1 MGLLQIRVV
10 SREREVNM
18 PFEKVEFQFP
28 DPDKEDVKSSTTPNE
43 DANNTKPESKKEPVS
58 ESVEIEIVDDTPP
71 KDRNRKPSTPPDEVT
86 DDELGEYSDKVQKR
100 IKHLSKGYHDERRK
114 AESAL
119 REREEAIKLAQKLLE
134 ENNTLKESV
143 NKNQEALIEQAKIR
157 AKVELEQAKQEY
169 KRAYESGDSEK
180 VVAAQEALTAAKIKS
195 ERVAVLKP
203 PPLQKQETTVQLSN
217 TDPEPSV
224 DSKAVDWQKT
234 NDWFGTDDEMTSF
247 ALGVHQKLVKEGIDT
262 RSDEYYEKINSRM
275 REVFPDRFVDTGEEK
290 PAAKPRK
297 SNVVAPVSRSTAP
310 TKIVLTESAVK
321 LAKRLGLTP
330 EQYARQV
337 AIDMR
342 KQNG

>member
-1 MGLLQIRVV
+1 
-10 SREREVNM
+10 M
-18 PFEKVEFQFP
+18 PIEKVEFSFP
-28 DPDKEDVKSSTTPNE
+28 DPDKEDKTIEIETPDGVTDITE
-43 DANNTKPESKKEPVS
+43 KPNPRGKAEPKKEVES
-58 ESVEIEIVDDTPP
+58 EVEIEVVDDTPP

-86 DDELGEYSDKVQKR
+86 DEELGEYSDKVQKR

-114 AESAL
+114 AEAAL
-119 REREEAIKLAQKLLE
+119 REREEAVRLAQQLLQ
-134 ENNTLKESV
+134 ENNKLKESV
-143 NKNQEALIEQAKIR
+143 NKNQETLIEQAKIR

-169 KRAYESGDSEK
+169 KRAYEAGDADK
-180 VVAAQEALTAAKIKS
+180 VVAAQEALTSAKIKAD
-195 ERVAVLKP
+195 RVSILKP
-203 PPLQKQETTVQLSN
+203 TPLQKTETPVQIPN
-217 TDPEPSV
+217 TDPEPSA
-224 DSKAVDWQKT
+224 DAKAVEWQKT
-234 NDWFGTDDEMTSF
+234 NDWFGSDDEMTSF
-247 ALGVHQKLVKEGIDT
+247 ALGVHQRLVKEGVDT
-262 RSDEYYEKINSRM
+262 RSDEYYERINSRM
-275 REVFPDRFVDTGEEK
+275 REVFPDRFDDVEIEK

>member
-1 MGLLQIRVV
+1 
-10 SREREVNM
+10 M

-28 DPDKEDVKSSTTPNE
+28 DQDKTDEKSSVSENQDLDKT
-43 DANNTKPESKKEPVS
+43 DSKKEPV
-58 ESVEIEIVDDTPP
+58 VEDVQIEIVDDTPP

-86 DDELGEYSDKVQKR
+86 DEELGEYSDKVQKR

-114 AESAL
+114 AEAAL
-119 REREEAIKLAQKLLE
+119 REREEAVRLAQKLLE

-143 NKNQEALIEQAKIR
+143 NKNQEALIEQAKVR
-157 AKVELEQAKQEY
+157 AKIELEQAKREY
-169 KRAYESGDSEK
+169 KQAYESGDSDK

-195 ERVAVLKP
+195 DRVSNLKP
-203 PPLQKQETTVQLSN
+203 PPLQKQETPVQVPN
-217 TDPEPSV
+217 TDPEPTV
-224 DSKAVDWQKT
+224 DSKAVTWQKA
-234 NDWFGTDDEMTSF
+234 NDWFGADDEMTSF
-247 ALGVHQKLVKEGIDT
+247 ALGVHQKLVKEGVDT
-262 RSDEYYEKINSRM
+262 RSDEYYERINVRM
-275 REVFPDRFVDTGEEK
+275 REVFPDRFADTEDDK
-290 PAAKPRK
+290 PAPKPRK
-297 SNVVAPVSRSTAP
+297 SSVVAPVSRSTAP

>member
-1 MGLLQIRVV
+1 
-10 SREREVNM
+10 M
-18 PFEKVEFQFP
+18 PIEKVEFKFP
-28 DPDKEDVKSSTTPNE
+28 DPDKEDNTIEIETPDGVTDIDN
-43 DANNTKPESKKEPVS
+43 KPNPRGKVAPKKEVES
-58 ESVEIEIVDDTPP
+58 EVEIEVVDDTPP

-86 DDELGEYSDKVQKR
+86 DEELGEYSDKVQRR

-119 REREEAIKLAQKLLE
+119 REREEAVRLAQQLLE
-134 ENNTLKESV
+134 ENQRLKKHTDSTQTAMV
-143 NKNQEALIEQAKIR
+143 EQAKAR
-157 AKVELEQAKQEY
+157 VAVELDQAKRQY
-169 KRAYESGDSEK
+169 KEAYESGDADK
-180 VVAAQEALTAAKIKS
+180 VVEAQEALTAAKMRA
-195 ERVAVLKP
+195 ERLANWKP
-203 PPLQKQETTVQLSN
+203 APLQTQETPVQQQTTTAPTPQVDPKALSWRDQN
-217 TDPEPSV
+217 P
-224 DSKAVDWQKT
+224 
-234 NDWFGTDDEMTSF
+234 WFGSDEEMTSL
-247 ALGVHQKLVKEGIDT
+247 ALGLHQRLVREGVDPK
-262 RSDEYYEKINSRM
+262 SDDYYERINTRM
-275 REVFPDRFVDTGEEK
+275 REVFPDRFDDAEVEK

>member
-1 MGLLQIRVV
+1 MTFEKLEFKFPH
-10 SREREVNM
+10 EREGEQK
-18 PFEKVEFQFP
+18 EKPQAEEIQI
-28 DPDKEDVKSSTTPNE
+28 
-43 DANNTKPESKKEPVS
+43 
-58 ESVEIEIVDDTPP
+58 EIESDAPKKPVTKEKDLEIEVVDDTPP

-86 DDELGEYSDKVQKR
+86 EDELGEYSDKVQKR

-114 AESAL
+114 AEAAL
-119 REREEAIKLAQKLLE
+119 REREEAVRAAQQLLE
-134 ENNTLKESV
+134 ENNKLKESV
-143 NKNQEALIEQAKIR
+143 NKNQETLIEQAKIR

-169 KRAYESGDSEK
+169 KRAYESGDADK
-180 VVAAQEALTAAKIKS
+180 VVAAQESLTSAKIKS
-195 ERVAVLKP
+195 ERIAVLKA
-203 PPLQKQETTVQLSN
+203 PPLQTKETPVQILN
-217 TDPEPSV
+217 TAPEPSA
-224 DSKAVDWQKT
+224 DSKAVEWQKT
-234 NDWFGTDDEMTSF
+234 NDWFGSDDEMTSF
-247 ALGVHQKLVKEGIDT
+247 ALGVHQRLVKEGVDT

-275 REVFPDRFVDTGEEK
+275 RDVFPDRFDEAETEK